1 MPNWRVDPDEQDE
14 NNKEWRAGI
23 VRQAGIDRLNRKRA
37 IGTSDDEG
45 RRWAGPDLG
54 YQSQE
59 TFNKLK
65 TEGYD
70 GDADYLRNFGW
81 EVRRFKEAAGPVL
94 HSAVEKAAPAVPY
107 IQKAYESTVP
117 WHTRKALEIGGKN
130 FTKYAAPVLEQLE
143 RPVTAAS
150 RALNTHPAVGNTIV
164 ELLAEVATPYAST
177 TLAKRGP
184 GIVKKINKAIDV
196 ATLPYNGKRPSP
208 ASLQR
213 SYTRDVRFG
222 GKLPFQKNRLGAA
235 DAGMARALNPM
246 DIFKPASP
254 GDLSPMEGVRREGLL
269 LLKSIGNNRG
279 FNVLLSDPLTGELG
293 QKLLDLKTNGKLTA
307 SSVLNASVLAFNRSS
322 LKHKL
327 GIGFE
332 LHHADFAVGLM
343 AEMLA
348 RANPTARARALGI
361 QLSEYGKTF
370 GDVYREGGFFS
381 LTKYAHQVAHFNP
394 LSEKIDF
401 AGSQFKSLYNK
412 ITDLS
417 SAEEVSDIITQ
428 VNTLVERS
436 TQFATDTVAYQ
447 KYLQDYMKALPQDK
461 LRNLMGQ
468 TWSLSTNPSLTDKM
482 KFQQLWSNVGPEMAA
497 KIKALANRQLKLDMI
512 KELMENPA
520 YLEHMKQLLSI
531 Q

>member
-70 GDADYLRNFGW
+70 GDTDYLRNFGW
-81 EVRRFKEAAGPVL
+81 ELRRFKQAAGPVL
-94 HSAVEKAAPAVPY
+94 QSAVEKAAPALPY
-107 IQKAYESTVP
+107 AAAAYQAAVP
-117 WHTRKALEIGGKN
+117 WHTRKSLEIGGKN

-143 RPVTAAS
+143 RPITATS
-150 RALNTHPAVGNTIV
+150 RALNIHPAVGNTGI
-164 ELLAEVATPYAST
+164 EILAEIATPFIST

-184 GIVKKINKAIDV
+184 GIVNKVNKAIDA

-213 SYTRDVRFG
+213 SYSRDIRS
-222 GKLPFQKNRLGAA
+222 KLGFQRNRLGAA

-246 DIFKPASP
+246 DIFTPANLGNISP
-254 GDLSPMEGVRREGLL
+254 IEGVRREGLL
-269 LLKSIGNNRG
+269 LLKSIGNNRA

-293 QKLLDLKTNGKLTA
+293 KRLMDLKANGKLTA
-307 SSVLNASVLAFNRSS
+307 SAVVNSSVLAFNRSS

-327 GIGFE
+327 GRGFE

-394 LSEKIDF
+394 LNQKIDF

-428 VNTLVERS
+428 VNTFVERS

-447 KYLQDYMKALPQDK
+447 TYLQDYMKALPQDK
-461 LRNLMGQ
+461 LRDLMGQ
-468 TWSLSTNPSLTDKM
+468 TWSLSTNPSLTDTM

-520 YLEHMKQLLSI
+520 YLEHMKQLFSI